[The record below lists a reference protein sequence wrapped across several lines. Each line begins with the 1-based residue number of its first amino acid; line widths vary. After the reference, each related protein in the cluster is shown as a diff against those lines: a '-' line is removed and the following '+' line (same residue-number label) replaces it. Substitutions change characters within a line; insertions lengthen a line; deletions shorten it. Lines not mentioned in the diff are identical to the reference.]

1 MLSLP
6 GGVIL
11 FVRHVSKRTKRG
23 LFAGKRVL
31 SGNNVSKDGG
41 NRTRRVWK
49 PNAQNA
55 SLYSEIL
62 DRKVRFKVTPSALR
76 SIDKAGGLDN
86 YILYTKEKDLDSEK
100 GLQLKMELL
109 RKLRSSADQEQRV

>member
-41 NRTRRVWK
+41 NRYCWYMIVV
-49 PNAQNA
+49 
-55 SLYSEIL
+55 L
-62 DRKVRFKVTPSALR
+62 RFCRGVERSCSRLFAEPGGCGNPMLR
-76 SIDKAGGLDN
+76 MPLCIAR
-86 YILYTKEKDLDSEK
+86 YWIEKFDLK
-100 GLQLKMELL
+100 
-109 RKLRSSADQEQRV
+109 

>member
-1 MLSLP
+1 MIRHQTSASINLLYNIMLSLP

-41 NRTRRVWK
+41 NR
-49 PNAQNA
+49 
-55 SLYSEIL
+55 Y
-62 DRKVRFKVTPSALR
+62 
-76 SIDKAGGLDN
+76 
-86 YILYTKEKDLDSEK
+86 
-100 GLQLKMELL
+100 
-109 RKLRSSADQEQRV
+109 